1 MNDDAMGTNAPQ
13 NEEGAA
19 FTPSAENASLRE
31 QARFNAED
39 ESGMEALLR
48 DSDYA
53 FRSLRRG
60 ETVEGTVVRV
70 DADEVLVDVGLKS
83 EGVIPAR
90 ELYSDPENGQDLKIG
105 DRTLVYV
112 MQPESS
118 EGHAVLSLRRA
129 QAERSWRDIEEVY
142 NEGGIVE
149 APVVDFNKGGLIVDV
164 RGIRGFVPVSQ
175 VLDLRNVSRQEGEN
189 EEVNQTLAAMNG
201 RRLPLK
207 VIEINRSRNRLILS
221 ERAAVQEQRTL
232 RKDQLMDQLEA
243 GQVRRGVVSNLTS
256 FGAFIDLG
264 GADGLV
270 HVSELSYNRV
280 NHPSEILRVG
290 QEVDVF
296 VLSVDRDTKKIAL
309 SLKRAQTDP
318 WTVVDETYHVG
329 EVVPATITK
338 LAKFGAFAKVQ
349 EGLEGLI
356 HTTELTDL
364 PVQDPSQV
372 VQEGQAVNVKIIH
385 INSQRRRLG
394 LSVRQASEQ
403 GVDTGAVGGATT
415 DTALVGE
422 PVDAYESSA
431 DFEASHQDEEHE
443 DTSLASAFHEARLNA
458 ANAAEVQE
466 RQANTNHV
474 ESESG
479 STSHEVEHNAGEQDS
494 PAAEFEPR
502 LDGPRSEE
510 AAAVAPEEESPASP
524 EASLPID
531 EHHVPPVASAASRAS
546 SQE

>member
-1 MNDDAMGTNAPQ
+1 MNDEDQGTNAPHF
-13 NEEGAA
+13 EEGTA
-19 FTPSAENASLRE
+19 FTRSAEHPSPQEEARP
-31 QARFNAED
+31 QAEAES
-39 ESGMEALLR
+39 EMEALLR

-53 FRSLRRG
+53 FRSVRRG

-70 DADEVLVDVGLKS
+70 DPDEVLVDIGLKS
-83 EGVIPAR
+83 EGVIPSR
-90 ELYSDPENGQDLKIG
+90 ELYSEPESTEDLKIG

-112 MQPESS
+112 LQPESA

-129 QAERSWRDIEEVY
+129 RAERSWRDIEDIY
-142 NEGGIVE
+142 HEGGIIE

-175 VLDLRNVSRQEGEN
+175 VLDLRNVSRHDGEN

-280 NHPSEILRVG
+280 NHPSEVLRVG
-290 QEVDVF
+290 QEVDVH

-309 SLKRAQTDP
+309 SLKRAQPDP
-318 WTVVDETYHVG
+318 WTTVDQRYHVG

-356 HTTELTDL
+356 HTTELTDM
-364 PVQDPSQV
+364 PVQDPAQV
-372 VQEGQAVNVKIIH
+372 VQEGQHVNVKIIH

-394 LSVRQASEQ
+394 LSVRQAADQ
-403 GVDTGAVGGATT
+403 TGEIETFG
-415 DTALVGE
+415 
-422 PVDAYESSA
+422 
-431 DFEASHQDEEHE
+431 
-443 DTSLASAFHEARLNA
+443 
-458 ANAAEVQE
+458 
-466 RQANTNHV
+466 HV
-474 ESESG
+474 EPNAPFAHTDLSAYSTDVGTDPQIQYPETSTTSPSPEEGES
-479 STSHEVEHNAGEQDS
+479 AGAQDS
-494 PAAEFEPR
+494 PGAEFEPQQENH
-502 LDGPRSEE
+502 DDPG
-510 AAAVAPEEESPASP
+510 AAAVAPEEVSPASP
-524 EASLPID
+524 EASRPD
-531 EHHVPPVASAASRAS
+531 TEENVPPVASAAST
-546 SQE
+546 QE